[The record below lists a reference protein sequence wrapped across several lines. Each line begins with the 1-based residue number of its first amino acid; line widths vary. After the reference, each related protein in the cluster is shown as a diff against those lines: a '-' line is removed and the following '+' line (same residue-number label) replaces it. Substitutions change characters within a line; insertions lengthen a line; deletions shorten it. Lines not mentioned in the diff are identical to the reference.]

1 MFCKW
6 CGKEIDSDMRFC
18 LFCGKPIKKVNAP
31 ETNLAQSASTDLKTK
46 VQTPTVYSANK
57 DYKKQRRRNTTVLA
71 IVFGI
76 IDLLLIAVIVLSSF
90 GIIDISI
97 NSLFNKESS
106 EVIANKT
113 DEETIGTR
121 TPKPSET
128 EDNKVEV
135 QPDYQISFILPSL
148 NPADYNSTLLGYEL
162 LITGAE
168 ETAKAINAKIT
179 VYRYNHTDGE
189 TTADEEAGAFEK
201 AINMEADA
209 IIFVP
214 FGPFAG
220 KSFYNTIIEPC
231 LQIADDACIPVI
243 LVDYLPASGTYP
255 IVATDHYE
263 SGVLAGE
270 IAASLGKPGEKAAVI
285 SGPEAILPLTL
296 HIKGFMDGL
305 SDFAPGME
313 LIDPIFI
320 DFVAETGDLAEVA
333 TNELIE
339 TYPDL
344 SVIFATNCNL
354 GGPAQNVIDYTG
366 HSDEVSL
373 IVFNATNYSIDG
385 LETGVVDCII
395 QPDYYSM
402 GYESISMAFKLIEG
416 GQVEDV
422 YIEPFVVTHDNY
434 EEYEDELEPYR

>member
-1 MFCKW
+1 MLLPSIRVAHLDSIQTPDYDVIGFANS
-6 CGKEIDSDMRFC
+6 GKYKIGD
-18 LFCGKPIKKVNAP
+18 L
-31 ETNLAQSASTDLKTK
+31 LKTGTPVGYREGEEYK
-46 VQTPTVYSANK
+46 VDGVDYQLYIVYYFEENGYLVEVIYLREIETDNYYLASNANIFK
-57 DYKKQRRRNTTVLA
+57 HIGDVKAENQ
-71 IVFGI
+71 
-76 IDLLLIAVIVLSSF
+76 
-90 GIIDISI
+90 ISI
-97 NSLFNKESS
+97 
-106 EVIANKT
+106 
-113 DEETIGTR
+113 
-121 TPKPSET
+121 
-128 EDNKVEV
+128 
-135 QPDYQISFILPSL
+135 ILPSL
-148 NPADYNSTLLGYEL
+148 DPADYNSPLPGYEL
-162 LITGAE
+162 LISGAE

-201 AINMEADA
+201 AINMESDA

-231 LQIADDACIPVI
+231 LQMADDAGIPVI

-270 IAASLGKPGEKAAVI
+270 IAASMGKPGEKAAVI

-373 IVFNATNYSIDG
+373 IVFNATNYSIDE
-385 LETGVVDCII
+385 LETGGVDCII
-395 QPDYYSM
+395 QPDY
-402 GYESISMAFKLIEG
+402 FNPRL
-416 GQVEDV
+416 
-422 YIEPFVVTHDNY
+422 
-434 EEYEDELEPYR
+434 